1 MMTGMHSATP
11 ERLQL
16 GAGVFLKNLDLT
28 GVSSAVALR
37 QRVAAAIA
45 ADSGV
50 LGATR
55 GGGTFRA
62 VPQLRSIEADGAGT
76 PFVGGTV
83 LDGWD
88 VRMTGTLLEITPA
101 NFADALVCAE
111 VITSGGMTTLRA
123 WESLEDEDYI
133 PQLCWIGDTA
143 RGLMLIE
150 LTGVLNVKGAA
161 FTFRDRGEGELPF
174 EFRAH
179 ADSAEQE
186 TAPFRVVFLG

>member
-111 VITSGGMTTLRA
+111 VTTSGGMTTLRA

-179 ADSAEQE
+179 ADDAEQE

>member
-16 GAGVFLKNLDLT
+16 GAGVFLKNLDLN
-28 GVSSAVALR
+28 GVSTAAGAR
-37 QRVAAAIA
+37 QRAAAAIA

-50 LGATR
+50 LGVTR

-62 VPQLRSIEADGAGT
+62 EPQLRSIEADGVRT

-101 NFADALVCAE
+101 NFADALLCAE
-111 VITSGGMTTLRA
+111 VTASGGMTTLTAR
-123 WESLEDEDYI
+123 ETLEEEDYI
-133 PQLCWIGDTA
+133 PRLCWIGDTS

-150 LTGVLNVKGAA
+150 LTGVLNVKGAV

-179 ADSAEQE
+179 AEEPEQD